1 VGTSEA
7 TLFRVLGPV
16 EVDVDGHRLGLGPP
30 LQRTLLGVLALHHDE
45 VLPTDRLTEL
55 LWGEHPPRT
64 AGHSLQ
70 AYVSGLRS
78 IIGPDRIE
86 TSTPGYLLH
95 ADDREIDA
103 YRFESLVIQAI
114 RAMDGGDAR
123 TAVGFLEQALG
134 WWRGVPLAD
143 APDSLALAGER
154 RRLHELHLRAVD
166 TWAGAQL
173 ELGQHARIVPELER
187 LTSEH
192 PYAEPLWGHLLLALH
207 RAGRSADALRAYQRL
222 RALVAEELGVDPS
235 PGLTALYEG
244 ILVQD
249 PHLLGPATPT
259 TVAAGGV
266 ATERVPAEGVASTNP
281 YKGLRPFTEED
292 QSDFFGRDELVRELL
307 DALKDP
313 NLELLALVGPSGSG
327 KSSAL
332 HAGLLPALRTG
343 GLVSPWLAGATIVTV
358 LPGSDPVAACAA
370 ALASA
375 AGREPPSALRG
386 TRWLLDL
393 LDQLPGLA
401 PLVLVLDQFEE
412 VFTLVPEAEEQHRIV
427 EGLERALRERPRELR
442 LVVALR
448 ADHFDRPLTHTG
460 FGRRLVAGTV
470 GVLPLTPEQLEAA
483 ASGPARRAGLTIEPA
498 LLAELLRDV
507 TDQPGGLPLFQYAL
521 TVLTERRR
529 DSTLTLDGYRALGG
543 IHGAVSR
550 RADELYERLP
560 AAEQAVARQ
569 VFLRLVHAGDR
580 TDQRRRVP
588 ARELSSLALDPVAT
602 QTVLDR
608 FGRARLLSFDRE
620 PGTGAATIEL
630 AHDALLA
637 AWGRLRSWIDEARD
651 DLQRRAALGAAV
663 DEWHAADEDPDFLL
677 VGARLDRYERWA
689 AATPLRLTTDEHRFL
704 TTSAQRRDREEA
716 VAGARAEAEDR
727 LRRRAARQ
735 LWGLGGA
742 VLVVLLLG
750 ALIASSVLGGPAARV
765 ALVQTGGEA
774 GTFGRIMMAGLE
786 QAGRDL
792 GVETDHV
799 LSQTDVAGDVHSL
812 CASGTDLI
820 FVAGV
825 EIGSQDEAIAAV
837 EDCPDSVLAVIDVEG
852 DDRTPPNILPV
863 FFTHEEGAFLAGA
876 AAAMTTRTGVVGFLG
891 GQEVGLI
898 ETFRAGFEAGVEHA
912 APDVEVVATF
922 VTEPGEDLYEAFGNV
937 ALGREAAYTLFEA
950 GADVAFTAAGDAG
963 TGALDVAEELSTP
976 ERPLWVIGVDSDW
989 AITEPAGRARHVL
1002 TSVVKR
1008 LDRVMVAVTEAY
1020 LDGDLDRV
1028 RDGFS
1033 VAEGALE
1040 LSRRGGH
1047 LDARLPELESFEQ
1060 GIVDGTIAVPRT
1072 PDGPTLPLSERSREL
1087 LDASR
1092 ESTGDGGSVGGS

>member
-78 IIGPDRIE
+78 IIGPNRIE

-103 YRFESLVIQAI
+103 CRFESLVIEAI

-123 TAVGFLEQALG
+123 TAVGLLEQALG

-292 QSDFFGRDELVRELL
+292 RGDFFGRDELVRELL

-327 KSSAL
+327 KSSVL
-332 HAGLLPALRTG
+332 HAGLLPVLRTE

-370 ALASA
+370 ALAAA
-375 AGREPPSALRG
+375 AGREPPAAPWG

-412 VFTLVPEAEEQHRIV
+412 VFTLVPEADEQHRIV

-521 TVLTERRR
+521 TVLTDRRR

-716 VAGARAEAEDR
+716 VATARAEAEDR

-750 ALIASSVLGGPAARV
+750 ALIASSVLGRPAARI
-765 ALVQTGGEA
+765 ALVQPDVD
-774 GTFGRIMMAGLE
+774 GTFERFGASGLE

-792 GVETDHV
+792 GVEADLV
-799 LSQTDVAGDVHSL
+799 LSLADVAGDVRSL
-812 CASGTDLI
+812 CAAGTDLI
-820 FVAGV
+820 FFSEVNLEG
-825 EIGSQDEAIAAV
+825 DELEDAA
-837 EDCPDSVLAVIDVEG
+837 DACPDSVLAAIDAVGSET
-852 DDRTPPNILPV
+852 TPPNVLPIS
-863 FFTHEEGAFLAGA
+863 FAHEQGGFLAGA
-876 AAAMTTRTGVVGFLG
+876 AAAMTTRSGVVGFLG
-891 GQEVGLI
+891 GQNLSLI
-898 ETFRAGFEAGVEHA
+898 ETFRAGFEAGARHVD
-912 APDVEVVATF
+912 PDVEVVATY
-922 VTEPGEDLYEAFGNV
+922 VVGPGDEPWEGFGNV
-937 ALGREAAYTLFEA
+937 ALGREAALTLYA
-950 GADVAFTAAGDAG
+950 TGADVIFTAAGDAG
-963 TGALDVAEELSTP
+963 RGALDAAEERSTAP
-976 ERPLWVIGVDSDW
+976 GQLWVIGVDADW
-989 AITEPAGRARHVL
+989 AVTEPTARARYVL
-1002 TSVVKR
+1002 TSLVKR
-1008 LDRVMVAVTEAY
+1008 LDLVLVAVTEAY
-1020 LDGDLDRV
+1020 LDDDLDRV
-1028 RDGFS
+1028 RDGFGLAGGS
-1033 VAEGALE
+1033 LE

-1047 LDARLPELESFEQ
+1047 LSQVLPELESFEQ

-1072 PDGPTLPLSERSREL
+1072 PDGPTLPLSERSQEL

-1092 ESTGDGGSVGGS
+1092 AANSDGGRARGS

>member
-1 VGTSEA
+1 VGTPEA

-70 AYVSGLRS
+70 SYVSGLRS

-103 YRFESLVIQAI
+103 CRFESLVTEAI
-114 RAMDGGDAR
+114 RARDGGDAR
-123 TAVGFLEQALG
+123 TAVGLLEQALG

-143 APDSLALAGER
+143 APDSLALVGER

-166 TWAGAQL
+166 AWAGAQL
-173 ELGQHARIVPELER
+173 DLGQHERIVPELER

-192 PYAEPLWGHLLLALH
+192 PFAEPLWSHLLLALH

-235 PGLTALYEG
+235 PTLTALYEG

-249 PHLLGPATPT
+249 PHLLGPAPST
-259 TVAAGGV
+259 TVAAEGG
-266 ATERVPAEGVASTNP
+266 AAEGVAPTNP

-292 QSDFFGRDELVRELL
+292 RGDFFGRDELVRELL

-327 KSSAL
+327 KSSVL
-332 HAGLLPALRTG
+332 HAGLLPVLRTE

-370 ALASA
+370 ALAGA
-375 AGREPPSALRG
+375 AGREPPAAPRG

-412 VFTLVPEAEEQHRIV
+412 VFTLVPEGDEQHRIV

-483 ASGPARRAGLTIEPA
+483 ASGPARRARLTIEPG

-560 AAEQAVARQ
+560 APEQAVARQ

-580 TDQRRRVP
+580 GADQRRRVP
-588 ARELSSLALDPVAT
+588 ARELTALALDPVAT

-620 PGTGAATIEL
+620 PGTGAATIEF
-630 AHDALLA
+630 AHDALLV
-637 AWGRLRSWIDEARD
+637 AWGRLRGWIDESRA
-651 DLQRRAALGAAV
+651 DLQRRSALSIAV
-663 DEWHAADEDPDFLL
+663 DEWRAADEDPDYLL
-677 VGARLDRYERWA
+677 VGARLERYETWA
-689 AATPLRLTTDEHRFL
+689 ASTPLRLTSGEQRFL
-704 TTSAQRRDREEA
+704 KRSAERRDREEA
-716 VAGARAEAEDR
+716 AATARSEAEAR
-727 LRRRAARQ
+727 LRRRASRQ

-742 VLVVLLLG
+742 GLTFLVLVALAASNLLAG
-750 ALIASSVLGGPAARV
+750 PGTRIAV
-765 ALVQTGGEA
+765 VQPGGE
-774 GTFGRIMMAGLE
+774 GTFGRILAAGLE
-786 QAGRDL
+786 RAGRDL
-792 GVETDHV
+792 HVETDHI
-799 LSQTDVAGDVHSL
+799 LSQADPAGDVRSL
-812 CASGTDLI
+812 CAGGTDLI
-820 FVAGV
+820 FFSEVYLEG
-825 EIGSQDEAIAAV
+825 DELDGAA
-837 EDCPDSVLAVIDVEG
+837 DACPDSVLAAIDAVGSET
-852 DDRTPPNILPV
+852 TPPNVLPIS
-863 FFTHEEGAFLAGA
+863 FAHEQGGFLAGA

-891 GQEVGLI
+891 GQQVSLI
-898 ETFRAGFEAGVEHA
+898 ETFRAGFQAGVEQVA
-912 APDVEVVATF
+912 ADVEVVTAY
-922 VTEPGEDLYEAFGNV
+922 VVEPDADINEGFGNV
-937 ALGREAAYTLFEA
+937 ALGREAALTLYEA
-950 GADVAFTAAGDAG
+950 GADVVFAVAGDAG
-963 TGALDVAEELSTP
+963 TGALDAAEELSSP
-976 ERPLWVIGVDSDW
+976 ERQLWVIGVDSDW
-989 AITEPAGRARHVL
+989 ALTEPTARARHVL
-1002 TSVVKR
+1002 TSVAKR
-1008 LDRVMVAVTEAY
+1008 LDRAIVAVTEAY
-1020 LDGDLDRV
+1020 LDDDLDRV
-1028 RDGFS
+1028 RDEFGL
-1033 VAEGALE
+1033 AEGNLE

-1047 LDARLPELESFEQ
+1047 LEEVWPELQSLE
-1060 GIVDGTIAVPRT
+1060 GDVVDGTIMVPLAPR
-1072 PDGPTLPLSERSREL
+1072 GPTLPPP
-1087 LDASR
+1087 
-1092 ESTGDGGSVGGS
+1092 